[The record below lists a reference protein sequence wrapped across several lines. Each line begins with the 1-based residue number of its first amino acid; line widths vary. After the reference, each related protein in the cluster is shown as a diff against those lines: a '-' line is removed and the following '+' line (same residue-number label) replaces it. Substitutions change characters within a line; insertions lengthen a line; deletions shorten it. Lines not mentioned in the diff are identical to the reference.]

1 MKVLRALIVAAGFGL
16 LLFTAGQAQTQT
28 NWIDELTSSVNFYK
42 SNYPSSN
49 WEPYTGKLALVK
61 DAVVRGD
68 QRTVKN
74 EMGKW
79 FKMLRNR
86 EHGIQDVAADELFNF
101 ALIVTPIQE
110 YNIAVPAAAGGG
122 F

>member
-1 MKVLRALIVAAGFGL
+1 MKVLMTMIAAVSIGL
-16 LLFTAGQAQTQT
+16 LLATAGQAQTQA
-28 NWIDELTSSVNFYK
+28 NWIDELTNSVNFYK
-42 SNYPSSN
+42 SNYPSSD
-49 WEPYTGKLALVK
+49 WEPYIGKLTRVK
-61 DAVVRGD
+61 EAMVRGD
-68 QRTVKN
+68 QQTVRG

-86 EHGIQDVAADELFNF
+86 EHGIHDVAADELFNF
-101 ALIVTPIQE
+101 ALMVTPIQE